1 VEEDAM
7 LSCDEAGR
15 LLAHRADGDRL
26 PASRE
31 ADLDAHLEACG
42 SCREALGTQRAVAA
56 GLRSRPA
63 DRVSP
68 MFARR
73 LRERLDRV
81 DRDEGWLGIADW
93 RAWTVRLAPV
103 AIVLALAAVLTTGQT
118 GAAPL
123 SLEEWAVS
131 NTESSSVATLLWDDE
146 VTSAAVVEQM
156 LTGELPPAGGA
167 RDGR

>member
-1 VEEDAM
+1 M

-26 PASRE
+26 AQPLE
-31 ADLDAHLEACG
+31 AELDAHLAACA
-42 SCREALGTQRAVAA
+42 SCRDALTAQRVVAA
-56 GLRSRPA
+56 SLRARPA
-63 DRVSP
+63 ERVSP

-73 LRERLDRV
+73 LGERLDLM
-81 DRDEGWLGIADW
+81 DRDEGWLDLADW

-103 AIVLALAAVLTTGQT
+103 AAVLALAAWLTAGQT

-131 NTESSSVATLLWDDE
+131 NAESSSVAALLWDSE
-146 VTSAAVVEQM
+146 VTTDTVVEQM
-156 LTGELPPAGGA
+156 LTGELPAAGGS

>member
-1 VEEDAM
+1 M
-7 LSCDEAGR
+7 LSCDEACR

-26 PASRE
+26 ARPLE
-31 ADLDAHLEACG
+31 AELDAHLAACAA
-42 SCREALGTQRAVAA
+42 CRDALAAQRVVAA
-56 GLRSRPA
+56 SLRARPA
-63 DRVSP
+63 ERVSP

-73 LRERLDRV
+73 LAARLAPI
-81 DRDEGWLGIADW
+81 DRDEGWLGLADW

-131 NTESSSVATLLWDDE
+131 NTESSSVATLLWDAE

-156 LTGELPPAGGA
+156 LTGELPTAGGA